1 MTARALTAAQLALVD
16 AMERY
21 ADGDP
26 AGFEQVY
33 QGLAPVVNRCLVRWV
48 GDPVLAGDLVQE
60 TFLRV
65 HKARARYRPGAPVG
79 PWVLTIARRLSIDAL
94 RRRGR
99 AKERL
104 TREGDVPEPTPI
116 PTDEPTPQWVLQ
128 EVRDAIA
135 ALPES
140 QRSVVSM
147 HKLEG
152 KPLAE
157 VAEIL
162 GISEGAARV
171 RAHRGYKRLRSTL
184 SGLFGRRAEP

>member
-1 MTARALTAAQLALVD
+1 MNARALSAAQLALVD

-33 QGLAPVVNRCLVRWV
+33 QGLSPVVNRCLVRWV
-48 GDPVLAGDLVQE
+48 GDPDLAGDLVQE

-65 HKARARYRPGAPVG
+65 HKARHRYRPGAPVG

-99 AKERL
+99 AKEKL
-104 TREGDVPEPTPI
+104 TREGEVPEPAAI
-116 PTDEPTPQWVLQ
+116 PKDEPTPQWVLQ
-128 EVRDAIA
+128 EVRDAIE
-135 ALPES
+135 ALPAS

-171 RAHRGYKRLRSTL
+171 RAHRGYKRLRNTL
-184 SGLFGRRAEP
+184 GGLFGRRAEP

>member
-1 MTARALTAAQLALVD
+1 MTARELSASQKALID

-26 AGFEQVY
+26 AGFDVVY
-33 QGLAPVVNRCLVRWV
+33 RGLAPVVNRCLIRWV
-48 GDPVLAGDLVQE
+48 GDPDLAGDLVQE

-65 HKARARYRPGAPVG
+65 HRARARYRTGAPVG

-94 RRRGR
+94 RRKGR
-99 AKERL
+99 AKVRL
-104 TREGDVPEPTPI
+104 TREGDLPEPTPI
-116 PTDEPTPQWVLQ
+116 PKDEPTPQWMLQ

-140 QRSVVSM
+140 QRAVVGM

-152 KPLAE
+152 RPMAE

-184 SGLFGRRAEP
+184 SGIFGRQG